1 MRTRKNDKNDTPP
14 SNQKFPLWLLLVII
28 TLLVLAAYIILQYAK
43 ETNTTTKITNFSYK
57 F

>member
-1 MRTRKNDKNDTPP
+1 MRTRKNDKNNIPP
-14 SNQKFPLWLLLVII
+14 TNQKFPLWLLLVII

-43 ETNTTTKITNFSYK
+43 ETNTTTKTTNFSYK